1 MLGRRGKADPG
12 RHPVR
17 VAPEAAENRF
27 RVCQEQK
34 IETFPKWNVSCRCRM
49 PGNSR
54 TPVKVRRRA
63 AARKLL
69 GSPDATPKQKRHL
82 VDGVWVDKLPFSA
95 RDAWLAEQA
104 EKARFKAEVEAWEA
118 KEAESASPVK
128 AEPVVHGE
136 EIPAEKG
143 WCDWTLEL
151 VCRCKR
157 K

>member
-1 MLGRRGKADPG
+1 MRA
-12 RHPVR
+12 
-17 VAPEAAENRF
+17 AAEAAENRF
-27 RVCQEQK
+27 RVRQEQET
-34 IETFPKWNVSCRCRM
+34 ETFPKWNVSCRCRM

-63 AARKLL
+63 AARNLL
-69 GSPDATPKQKRHL
+69 RSPDATPKKKRHL
-82 VDGVWVDKLPFSA
+82 VDGVWVDTLPFSA

-104 EKARFKAEVEAWEA
+104 DKARFKAEVEAWEA
-118 KEAESASPVK
+118 KEAESASLVK

-136 EIPAEKG
+136 AIPAERS
-143 WCDWTLEL
+143 WCDWTLEV

>member
-1 MLGRRGKADPG
+1 MRA
-12 RHPVR
+12 
-17 VAPEAAENRF
+17 APEAAENRF
-27 RVCQEQK
+27 RVCQEQE

-63 AARKLL
+63 AARNLL
-69 GSPDATPKQKRHL
+69 RSPDATQKKKRHL

-118 KEAESASPVK
+118 KEAESPSPVK

-136 EIPAEKG
+136 EISAEDG
-143 WCDWTLEL
+143 RDAVVHDPIRLRIAVDL
-151 VCRCKR
+151 ASCRYR
-157 K
+157 PTGMYR

>member
-34 IETFPKWNVSCRCRM
+34 IKTFPKWNVSCRCRM

-63 AARKLL
+63 AARNLL
-69 GSPDATPKQKRHL
+69 LRSPDATPKQKRHL

-104 EKARFKAEVEAWEA
+104 EKARFKAEVETWEA
-118 KEAESASPVK
+118 EQAESASLVK
-128 AEPVVHGE
+128 AEPRASTSQYYSW
-136 EIPAEKG
+136 PLFARPPFS
-143 WCDWTLEL
+143 T
-151 VCRCKR
+151 
-157 K
+157 